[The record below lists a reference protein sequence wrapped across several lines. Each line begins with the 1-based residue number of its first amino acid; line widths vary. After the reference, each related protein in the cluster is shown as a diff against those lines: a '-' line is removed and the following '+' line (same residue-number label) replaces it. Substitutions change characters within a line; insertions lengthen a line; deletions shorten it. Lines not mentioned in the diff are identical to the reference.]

1 MKFLGKNSREYNSFR
16 CYNVYAQQL
25 NHCNLIANIMY
36 YLEIDHIKLKDMKQW
51 DFAQEEIMASDPIAS
66 WQIEG
71 ETMETVADN
80 FSGLQNHCR

>member
-1 MKFLGKNSREYNSFR
+1 
-16 CYNVYAQQL
+16 
-25 NHCNLIANIMY
+25 MY

-51 DFAQEEIMASDPIAS
+51 DFAQEEIMASNPIAS